1 MYIDYKVTI
10 WKRIHFNENTDPKK
24 VIQVLEE
31 DGLGYVFDEELGFVE
46 QEILYETEE
55 EITPEENRG
64 CSTIEV
70 YENNNPVDN
79 LIWSN
84 EKNRS

>member
-1 MYIDYKVTI
+1 MYIDYKVTV
-10 WKRIHFNENTDPKK
+10 WKRIHFNENTNPKK

-31 DGLGYVFDEELGFVE
+31 DGLGDVFDEELGFVE
-46 QEILYETEE
+46 QETLYETVEAM
-55 EITPEENRG
+55 TPEKNGG

-70 YENNNPVDN
+70 YEEDNDFINN

-84 EKNRS
+84 EKD

>member
-1 MYIDYKVTI
+1 MYIDYKVTV
-10 WKRIHFNENTDPKK
+10 WRRAYLSEDADSKK

-31 DGLGYVFDEELGFVE
+31 DGLGDVFDEELGFVE

-55 EITPEENRG
+55 DMTPEENGG
-64 CSTIEV
+64 CATIEV
-70 YENNNPVDN
+70 HEDNNFIDN

-84 EKNRS
+84 EKN